1 MNVPD
6 TTSRSLTAD
15 RLTAAL
21 DEVSNPGR
29 PDYLPDI
36 VAQAGRTRQR
46 PAWTFLERWLPM
58 DIAVRRQGVPR
69 AVLIFAVLALLVTLL
84 VTVALLGV
92 GRSGPVLTTTN
103 GLLAFASG

>member
-1 MNVPD
+1 MSRQD
-6 TTSRSLTAD
+6 AQLRSLSAD
-15 RLTAAL
+15 RLSAAFN
-21 DEVSNPGR
+21 EVGGQAR

-69 AVLIFAVLALLVTLL
+69 AVLAFAVLALLITLL
-84 VTVALLGV
+84 VATV
-92 GRSGPVLTTTN
+92 S
-103 GLLAFASG
+103 

>member
-1 MNVPD
+1 MSHSD
-6 TTSRSLTAD
+6 TTPRALTAD
-15 RLTAAL
+15 RLNAAFN
-21 DEVSNPGR
+21 EVGGQAR

-69 AVLIFAVLALLVTLL
+69 TVLVFAVLALLVDP
-84 VTVALLGV
+84 A
-92 GRSGPVLTTTN
+92 GRDRCIHRHTASQP
-103 GLLAFASG
+103 LA